1 MGMVFASVICTF
13 VAYVF
18 GLGIETMRNVD
29 LPGFGLVLAVIVMGA
44 FLMFQIIRK
53 NEGD

>member
-1 MGMVFASVICTF
+1 MSLFILYSICAT
-13 VAYVF
+13 Y
-18 GLGIETMRNVD
+18 LTLSVD

-53 NEGD
+53 KESD

>member
-29 LPGFGLVLAVIVMGA
+29 LPGFGLVMGA

-53 NEGD
+53 KEGD